1 MSKRLKKAMIH
12 VIDKQNGWKM
22 VREIPVLFY
31 PSEYTQTKSVNYPE
45 KTRKKDESVSEYT
58 GDKLETLEMSLFFDT
73 YESNEDVRIYT
84 KEITNLMEPDS
95 ADSSPPILKFVWGPI
110 NFTCVLESVTKKFTM
125 FDKDGVPVR
134 ATLSVRFKEYIKD
147 NAPKEK
153 PSARDNTR
161 VVSVKAKDSLWAIS
175 AREYGSA
182 TKWRAIAQENNI
194 ANPRLIRPGTEI
206 AVPKYN
212 KNKRGPCP

>member
-22 VREIPVLFY
+22 IREIPVLFY

-58 GDKLETLEMSLFFDT
+58 GDKLETREMSLFFDT

-95 ADSSPPILKFVWGPI
+95 GDSAPPILKFVWGPI

-125 FDKDGVPVR
+125 FDKDGIPVR

-147 NAPKEK
+147 NAPK
-153 PSARDNTR
+153 DL
-161 VVSVKAKDSLWAIS
+161 D
-175 AREYGSA
+175 
-182 TKWRAIAQENNI
+182 
-194 ANPRLIRPGTEI
+194 RLI
-206 AVPKYN
+206 
-212 KNKRGPCP
+212 